1 MNQLRKLY
9 EWVLHWADTKY
20 GMPALFILA
29 FSESSF
35 FPIPPD
41 VLLIALAIGNRS
53 KAFRFA
59 LVCSIGSIIGGIA
72 GYSIGHFAWWSGKN
86 VYSSLA
92 LFFFDHVPGF
102 SVDIF
107 QKNECPFEL
116 MHTNSSYP
124 MKYEEANLNCIK
136 TLKKEFNCKVGYSGH
151 EPGASLVCVSAVLLG
166 ATSIERHITLDR
178 TMYGSDQAAS
188 LEASGLQR
196 LVRDI
201 RLIDKILGDGK
212 KRVWPSELPV
222 QKKLRQ
228 KLA

>member
-9 EWVLHWADTKY
+9 DWVLHWTDTKY

-29 FSESSF
+29 FAESSF

-41 VLLIALAIGNRS
+41 VLLIALAMGKRS

-92 LFFFDHVPGF
+92 LFFFDNVPGF

-107 QKNECPFEL
+107 QKIRSQYEL
-116 MHTNSSYP
+116 NNILIVFTAGFTPIPYKIITITAGAFNINFPMFLLASSVSRTARFFLVSLLIW
-124 MKYEEANLNCIK
+124 K
-136 TLKKEFNCKVGYSGH
+136 FG
-151 EPGASLVCVSAVLLG
+151 EP
-166 ATSIERHITLDR
+166 IT
-178 TMYGSDQAAS
+178 TF
-188 LEASGLQR
+188 
-196 LVRDI
+196 
-201 RLIDKILGDGK
+201 IDKYFNLLTIIFTILLVGGFL
-212 KRVWPSELPV
+212 VM
-222 QKKLRQ
+222 KL
-228 KLA
+228 LI

>member
-9 EWVLHWADTKY
+9 DWVLHWADTKY

-29 FSESSF
+29 FAESSF

-41 VLLIALAIGNRS
+41 VLLIALAMGKRS

-107 QKNECPFEL
+107 QKIRSQYEL
-116 MHTNSSYP
+116 NNILIVFTAGFTPIPYKIITITAGAFNINFPMFLLASSVSRTVRFFLVSLLIW
-124 MKYEEANLNCIK
+124 K
-136 TLKKEFNCKVGYSGH
+136 FG
-151 EPGASLVCVSAVLLG
+151 EP
-166 ATSIERHITLDR
+166 IT
-178 TMYGSDQAAS
+178 TF
-188 LEASGLQR
+188 
-196 LVRDI
+196 
-201 RLIDKILGDGK
+201 IDKYFNLLTIIFTILLVGGFL
-212 KRVWPSELPV
+212 VM
-222 QKKLRQ
+222 KL
-228 KLA
+228 LI

>member
-9 EWVLHWADTKY
+9 DWVLHWADTKY

-29 FSESSF
+29 FAESSF

-41 VLLIALAIGNRS
+41 VLLIALAMGNRS

-107 QKNECPFEL
+107 QKIRSQYEL
-116 MHTNSSYP
+116 NNILIVFTAGFTPIPYKIITITAGAFNINFPMFLLASSVSRTARFFLVSLLIW
-124 MKYEEANLNCIK
+124 K
-136 TLKKEFNCKVGYSGH
+136 FG
-151 EPGASLVCVSAVLLG
+151 EP
-166 ATSIERHITLDR
+166 IT
-178 TMYGSDQAAS
+178 TF
-188 LEASGLQR
+188 
-196 LVRDI
+196 
-201 RLIDKILGDGK
+201 IDKYFNLLTIIFTILLVGGFL
-212 KRVWPSELPV
+212 VM
-222 QKKLRQ
+222 KL
-228 KLA
+228 LI

>member
-9 EWVLHWADTKY
+9 DWVLHWADTKY

-29 FSESSF
+29 FAESSF

-41 VLLIALAIGNRS
+41 VLLIALAMGNRS

-92 LFFFDHVPGF
+92 LFFFDNVPGF

-107 QKNECPFEL
+107 QKIRSQYEL
-116 MHTNSSYP
+116 NNILIVFTAGFTPIPYKIITITAGAFNINFPMFLLASSVSRTARFFLVSLLIW
-124 MKYEEANLNCIK
+124 K
-136 TLKKEFNCKVGYSGH
+136 FG
-151 EPGASLVCVSAVLLG
+151 EP
-166 ATSIERHITLDR
+166 IT
-178 TMYGSDQAAS
+178 TF
-188 LEASGLQR
+188 
-196 LVRDI
+196 
-201 RLIDKILGDGK
+201 IDKYFNLLTIIFTILLVGGFLVMK
-212 KRVWPSELPV
+212 FLI
-222 QKKLRQ
+222 
-228 KLA
+228 

>member
-9 EWVLHWADTKY
+9 DWVLHWADTKY

-29 FSESSF
+29 FAESSF

-86 VYSSLA
+86 VFSSLA
-92 LFFFDHVPGF
+92 LFFFDNVPGF

-107 QKNECPFEL
+107 QKIRSQYEL
-116 MHTNSSYP
+116 NNILIVFTAGFTPIPYKIITITAGAFNINFPMFLLASSVSRTARFFLVSLLIW
-124 MKYEEANLNCIK
+124 K
-136 TLKKEFNCKVGYSGH
+136 FG
-151 EPGASLVCVSAVLLG
+151 EP
-166 ATSIERHITLDR
+166 IT
-178 TMYGSDQAAS
+178 TF
-188 LEASGLQR
+188 
-196 LVRDI
+196 
-201 RLIDKILGDGK
+201 IDKYFNLLTIIFTILLVGGFL
-212 KRVWPSELPV
+212 VM
-222 QKKLRQ
+222 KL
-228 KLA
+228 LI